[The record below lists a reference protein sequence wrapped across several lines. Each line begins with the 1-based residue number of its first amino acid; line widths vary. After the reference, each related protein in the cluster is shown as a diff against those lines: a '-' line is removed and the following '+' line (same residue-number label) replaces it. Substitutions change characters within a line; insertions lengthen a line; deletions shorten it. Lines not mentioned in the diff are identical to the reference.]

1 MKYEG
6 PSLDLLA
13 RELGKPRVGLRQR
26 RRFCLKL
33 RVWCV
38 LDYVIMIH
46 IGERLLLVEIGYDDR
61 PLVDD
66 DVLVDNLG
74 TVRLRLQSLQLALL
88 LQVLLPFQIAFLS
101 KSAELFQT
109 LANIFE
115 FKMSS
120 CLWAR
125 VLVVFPVLFLF
136 LLIQGII
143 QHILSK

>member
-1 MKYEG
+1 M
-6 PSLDLLA
+6 L
-13 RELGKPRVGLRQR
+13 
-26 RRFCLKL
+26 
-33 RVWCV
+33 
-38 LDYVIMIH
+38 H

-74 TVRLRLQSLQLALL
+74 AVRLRLQSLQLALL

-101 KSAELFQT
+101 KSGELFQT